1 MFQEL
6 RSIFTG
12 LKEPAKGQE
21 QKILKDLNLGLWS
34 KNSRMP
40 SINPRILKLLE
51 TE

>member
-21 QKILKDLNLGLWS
+21 QNSEGPKPRSLIQ
-34 KNSRMP
+34 NSRTP